1 METLRMEELTTNL
14 KVMMSEYTDD
24 KGIDEESDEMKVLKN
39 ALKALDDADKIIFL
53 IYCETRSLRQTGKIL
68 GVSHTIV
75 YKLIKDIRKKL
86 YDIIKNDSN
95 NCNNLLLNRFERY
108 CNINKTS
115 NLEMGV

>member
-1 METLRMEELTTNL
+1 MEELTANL

-39 ALKALDDADKIIFL
+39 ALKALDNADKIIFL
-53 IYCETRSLRQTGKIL
+53 IYAETRSLRQTGKIL

-75 YKLIKDIRKKL
+75 YKLIKDIRRKL

-95 NCNNLLLNRFERY
+95 NCNNLLLNRFERF
-108 CNINKTS
+108 CNISKTS
-115 NLEMGV
+115 NLEMGI